1 MRHDTW
7 LSKNIRPVALLHT
20 LAVFDLLLVAA
31 LFGKVLP
38 EGYLALVNS
47 LLTAMASTYFVG
59 RTVEKG
65 IDVYQGWKQTRID
78 DLDGRP

>member
-1 MRHDTW
+1 MRNDTW

-20 LAVFDLLLVAA
+20 LAVFDLLLIAA

-38 EGYLALVNS
+38 EGYLSLVGS
-47 LLTAMASTYFVG
+47 LLTAMVSAYFVG

-65 IDVYQGWKQTRID
+65 IDVYQGWKRARID
-78 DLDGRP
+78 DPDGP